1 MSDIVNN
8 SPTSAQ
14 IATVA
19 VVIALGIACGTKEA
33 EIPAASIDAD
43 SLLYERGAAAL
54 EEEDWLRAREYFVEI
69 RDHYPQSS
77 LRADARLGVGD
88 THLGQG
94 SMEGYVAAEAEF
106 VDFLTLFPTSERADY
121 AQFKLGMV
129 HFAQMRGPQRDQ
141 SSTRNTI
148 REFEALIQ
156 RYPDSVHVSEA
167 REHLR
172 QARDRL
178 SESEYVVGHYY
189 YRQKWWPG
197 AIERFRLILD
207 TDPAFAGRDRVYYHL
222 GEALRQEGEP
232 EEGLAF
238 LERVVNE
245 FPDSEFAS
253 AAATAAGEAL
263 TEIAAQAENP
273 DPADPDDENADQPP
287 TASPAG
293 ESAAAVPQ

>member
-14 IATVA
+14 IAAVA

-43 SLLYERGAAAL
+43 RLLYERGAAAL

-69 RDHYPQSS
+69 RDNYPQSP
-77 LRADARLGVGD
+77 LRADARLGIGD

-106 VDFLTLFPTSERADY
+106 LDFLTLFPTSERANY
-121 AQFKLGMV
+121 AQFKLGVV

-141 SSTRNTI
+141 SSTRNAI

-273 DPADPDDENADQPP
+273 DPADPDDENANQPP

>member
-1 MSDIVNN
+1 MNH
-8 SPTSAQ
+8 SPTSVQ

-19 VVIALGIACGTKEA
+19 VVLALGIACGTKEI
-33 EIPAASIDAD
+33 EIPPASIDAD
-43 SLLYERGAAAL
+43 RLLYERGAAAL
-54 EEEDWLRAREYFVEI
+54 VEEDWLRAREYFVEI
-69 RDHYPQSS
+69 RDNYPQS
-77 LRADARLGVGD
+77 LLKADARLGVGD
-88 THLGQG
+88 SYLGQG
-94 SMEGYVAAEAEF
+94 GSVGYVEAEAEF
-106 VDFLTLFPTSERADY
+106 ELFLSLFPTGERADY

-129 HFAQMRGPQRDQ
+129 HFAQMRDPQRDQ
-141 SSTRNTI
+141 SSTRNAV

-156 RYPDSVHVSEA
+156 GYPDSVHANEA

-207 TDPAFAGRDRVYYHL
+207 IDPAFAGRDRVYYHL
-222 GEALRQEGEP
+222 GEALRQDGEP

-293 ESAAAVPQ
+293 ESAAAAPQ

>member
-1 MSDIVNN
+1 MNN

-14 IATVA
+14 IAAVA

-43 SLLYERGAAAL
+43 RLLYERGAAAL

-69 RDHYPQSS
+69 RDNYPQSP
-77 LRADARLGVGD
+77 LRADARLGIGD

-106 VDFLTLFPTSERADY
+106 LDFLTLFPTSERANY
-121 AQFKLGMV
+121 AQFKLGVV

-141 SSTRNTI
+141 SSTRNAI

>member
-253 AAATAAGEAL
+253 AAATAAGETL

>member
-1 MSDIVNN
+1 MNN

-14 IATVA
+14 IAAVA

-43 SLLYERGAAAL
+43 RLLYERGAAAL

-69 RDHYPQSS
+69 RDNYPQSP
-77 LRADARLGVGD
+77 LRADARLGIGD

-106 VDFLTLFPTSERADY
+106 LDFLTLFPTSERANY
-121 AQFKLGMV
+121 AQFKLGVV

-141 SSTRNTI
+141 SSTRNAI

-273 DPADPDDENADQPP
+273 DPADPDDENANQPP

>member
-1 MSDIVNN
+1 MNN

-33 EIPAASIDAD
+33 EIPATSIDAD

-69 RDHYPQSS
+69 RDNYPQSP
-77 LRADARLGVGD
+77 LRADARLGIGD

-106 VDFLTLFPTSERADY
+106 LDFLTLFPTSERANY
-121 AQFKLGMV
+121 AQFKLGVV

-141 SSTRNTI
+141 SSTRNAI
-148 REFEALIQ
+148 REFEVLIQ
-156 RYPDSVHVSEA
+156 RYPESVHVSEA

-222 GEALRQEGEP
+222 GEALRQDGEP